1 MGPRVQWRLLKRFEQ
16 EQMSNAPVP
25 QRSDPV
31 GDVYYSR
38 VASADKVS
46 DVLFYTG
53 AVLSLAVLF
62 VEKGVYPEGYRI
74 VNGLFALAVLGL
86 FVLGAVSR
94 LYLTPRAEHRRRL
107 DFFSSA
113 LGIKLTHETSVK
125 YYNNAETDPI
135 RRTAAQ
141 LLENLH
147 FTKEIT
153 LMILR
158 RERTRVAAYGVIWIG
173 CLLWQQSDIGLVVAV
188 SQAIFSEQILARYLR
203 MEWLRATCERLYD
216 ETYQSFASH
225 GDADAFR
232 ALTLNAVV
240 AYEAAKAIAATPLS
254 SKIFHRENVR
264 LSAEWER
271 IKQSLAL

>member
-1 MGPRVQWRLLKRFEQ
+1 
-16 EQMSNAPVP
+16 MSNSQVP
-25 QRSDPV
+25 QRTDPV

-38 VASADKVS
+38 VASADKAS

-62 VEKGVYPEGYRI
+62 VQKGVYPEGYRI
-74 VNGLFALAVLGL
+74 VNGLFAFAVLGL
-86 FVLGAVSR
+86 FILGVVSR
-94 LYLTPRAEHRRRL
+94 LYLDPRAGHKRRL

-153 LMILR
+153 LMMLR
-158 RERTRVAAYGVIWIG
+158 RQRAKVSAYGMVWIG
-173 CLLWQQSDIGLVVAV
+173 CLLWQQSDIGLVVAI

-203 MEWLRATCERLYD
+203 MEWLRVTCERLYD

-225 GDADAFR
+225 GDANAFR

-254 SKIFHRENVR
+254 STIFHRENVR
-264 LSAEWER
+264 LSADWER

>member
-1 MGPRVQWRLLKRFEQ
+1 
-16 EQMSNAPVP
+16 MSNAPGP

-38 VASADKVS
+38 VASADKAS
-46 DVLFYTG
+46 DLLFYIG

-62 VEKGVYPEGYRI
+62 IEKDVHPEAYRL
-74 VNGLFALAVLGL
+74 VNFLFALAVLGL
-86 FVLGAVSR
+86 FVLGAVLR
-94 LYLTPRAEHRRRL
+94 LYLTPRAEHKRRL

-113 LGIKLTHETSVK
+113 LGIKLTHEISVK

-153 LMILR
+153 LMMLR
-158 RERTRVAAYGVIWIG
+158 WERTKVAAYSAIWIG
-173 CLLWQQSDIGLVVAV
+173 CLLWQRSDLGLVVAI
-188 SQAIFSEQILARYLR
+188 SQAIFSEQVLARYLR

-240 AYEAAKAIAATPLS
+240 AYEAAKAIAATPLTS
-254 SKIFHRENVR
+254 VIFHRENAR
-264 LSAEWER
+264 LSADWER